1 MKQSL
6 EEKKLIMTKSD
17 EYINEVLHAH
27 KDSIDIF
34 EQRLLANEITCIEP
48 YFDMF
53 LAETF
58 QYHLIMAK
66 HGYYIEKLIEVNDK
80 NILANLVEYGH
91 AQKYYKDWAYN
102 ADREV
107 QIALLEKGL
116 YIDILTQSN
125 NADVKYAVA
134 EKYPKHTLSYLK
146 SLDLEKQR
154 NLGFLLLMAQK
165 EPDAKALKFLLN
177 LNWHKTGQNLQIL
190 KSKYKLMHRAP
201 SLIEKTMTPF
211 QLYKTKNPLWKVNL
225 SGYNIAS
232 VKQGQYKFD
241 NVNLLMNEHDF
252 NQLATYD
259 NEYYVDV
266 YIAYKQSNRKD

>member
-6 EEKKLIMTKSD
+6 EKKLIMTKSN

-34 EQRLLANEITCIEP
+34 EQRLLDNEITCIEP

-53 LAETF
+53 LTKTF

-66 HGYYIEKLIEVNDK
+66 YGYYIEKLIEVNDK
-80 NILANLVEYGH
+80 NILANLVKYGH

-102 ADREV
+102 AEREV

-125 NADVKYAVA
+125 NADVRYAVA
-134 EKYPKHTLSYLK
+134 EKYPKRTLSYLK
-146 SLDLEKQR
+146 SLDQEKQR

-165 EPDAKALKFLLN
+165 EPDIKALKFLLN

-232 VKQGQYKFD
+232 VKQGQYKLD
-241 NVNLLMNEHDF
+241 NENLFMDEHDF
-252 NQLATYD
+252 NQLATYN
-259 NEYYVDV
+259 NEYYVDF
-266 YIAYKQSNRKD
+266 YIAYKKSIRKD